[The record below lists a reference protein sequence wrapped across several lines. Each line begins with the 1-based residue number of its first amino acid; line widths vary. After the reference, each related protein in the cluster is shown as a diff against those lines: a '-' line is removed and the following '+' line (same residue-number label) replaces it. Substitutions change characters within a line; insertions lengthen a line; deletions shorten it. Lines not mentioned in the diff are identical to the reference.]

1 MQNRRK
7 IMLKNITASAVT
19 ALCIAALSASAG
31 AQGIANGVANAGEDI
46 VNGVANAGRDI
57 VSGVRGGTAD
67 DSGMGSEDVEPGTN
81 ASGSGDSEDP
91 DSEGTS
97 DTVLGETDKPNP
109 GTGVSFGY
117 IAGAAVLGALG
128 VAVTVNKRRG

>member
-1 MQNRRK
+1 
-7 IMLKNITASAVT
+7 MLKNITASAVT
-19 ALCIAALSASAG
+19 ALCILAVSASAG
-31 AQGIANGVANAGEDI
+31 AQGIVNGVVGAGEDI

-57 VSGVRGGTAD
+57 ADGIRGGTAD

-81 ASGSGDSEDP
+81 ESGSVDSENPDSEDNSG
-91 DSEGTS
+91 D
-97 DTVLGETDKPNP
+97 VLGETDRPNP

-128 VAVTVNKRRG
+128 VAVTINKRHS